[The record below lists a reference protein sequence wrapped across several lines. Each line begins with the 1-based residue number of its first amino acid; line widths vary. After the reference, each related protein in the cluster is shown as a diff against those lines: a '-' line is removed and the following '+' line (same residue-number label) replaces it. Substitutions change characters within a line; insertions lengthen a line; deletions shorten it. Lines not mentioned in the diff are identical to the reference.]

1 MNKRHRWNWWLS
13 ALTLFG
19 LAALQSVQA
28 TEKECALVLMH
39 GKWGSTQYMAAWG
52 RKLEPVCTVKT
63 LEMPWSQSRYYDA
76 PYPVALDEVARQ
88 VQAFRAE
95 GYRRVLVGGQSFGAN
110 ASLAYMASKGDADG
124 VLALS
129 PGHSPRAM
137 FMQGMNTSE
146 LKQAREW
153 TESGQGQQTVSVV
166 DLNQGQRRS
175 IRMSAEVF
183 WSYFNPQGLG
193 DMTTSA
199 RAFQKAVPLMM
210 VVGQL
215 DSIVSYAE
223 TGIFK
228 QAPSHPYSRYLL
240 VQGDHGSAPEVATA
254 QVVDWLRQLP

>member
-1 MNKRHRWNWWLS
+1 MRFGMGWIIRLLVQAWL
-13 ALTLFG
+13 G

-28 TEKECALVLMH
+28 AEKACALVLMH
-39 GKWGSTQYMAAWG
+39 GKWGSTQFMAAWG

-63 LEMPWSQSRYYDA
+63 LEMPWSQRRTYDA

-88 VQAFRAE
+88 VQAFRSE

-137 FMQGMNTSE
+137 FVQGMNLAE

-153 TESGQGQQTVSVV
+153 TESGQGQQTMSVM

-175 IRMSAEVF
+175 MRMPAEVF

-193 DMTTSA
+193 DMATSA

-210 VVGQL
+210 VVGQR
-215 DSIVSYAE
+215 DPIVSYAE
-223 TGIFK
+223 AGIFR
-228 QAPSHPYSRYLL
+228 QAPSHPHSRYLL

-254 QVVDWLRQLP
+254 QVLEWLRQLP